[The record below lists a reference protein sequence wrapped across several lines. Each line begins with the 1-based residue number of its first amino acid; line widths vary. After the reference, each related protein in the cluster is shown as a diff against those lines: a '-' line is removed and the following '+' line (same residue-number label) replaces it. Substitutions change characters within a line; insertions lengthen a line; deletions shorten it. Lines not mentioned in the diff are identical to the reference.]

1 MSSEQQIDAQTI
13 EQTKAQ
19 IRGLVNEIAQLAK
32 TDIGPEEFYAHFT
45 QRIVSA
51 LAAVGGAVWILGEN
65 RRPELAYQISIS
77 DTLLDPTSDDA
88 KRHQQLLNYVVARN
102 EPILQPPLSGA
113 GDEHSGGNPT
123 RYLLVLAPLRS
134 EGKVEGVVEIFQR
147 PDSAPATQ
155 RGYLKFLL
163 QMCELAGEW
172 LKSRK
177 LRQFSDRH
185 TLWEQADQ
193 FSRLVHDSLDMREVS
208 YTVANEGRRLI
219 GCDRVSVAI
228 SKGSTC
234 HIEAISGQDTL
245 ENRSNIVH
253 LLSQLASRVVATGE
267 PLWYDGVTDD
277 LPPQVESALEDYV
290 DESYTQSMVVLPLR
304 KPKQFYEV
312 NEQESARSEAE
323 VEDNTSREIFGAL
336 IVEQIE
342 SNVPRGLLEPRV
354 DLVYEHSARALAN
367 SMEQHNLFLM
377 PLWKTLGRSR
387 WLIAAR
393 TLPKTLAVAI
403 GVLALLIVL
412 IVVPI
417 PFNMQA
423 NGTLEP
429 VAKREVFAQLNGV
442 VSTVYKDH
450 GDQVAAGEVLLE
462 LRNPDLS
469 VESEQLNGQIASA
482 LQRIS
487 SIDKTLIEG
496 GERLSEDQRVQLSG
510 ERAQLQAQLTSL
522 NKQRDLV
529 DDKIDML
536 KICAPIAGQV
546 ISWNVAKNLE
556 NRPVQPG
563 MVLMTI
569 AD

>member
-1 MSSEQQIDAQTI
+1 
-13 EQTKAQ
+13 
-19 IRGLVNEIAQLAK
+19 
-32 TDIGPEEFYAHFT
+32 
-45 QRIVSA
+45 
-51 LAAVGGAVWILGEN
+51 
-65 RRPELAYQISIS
+65 
-77 DTLLDPTSDDA
+77 
-88 KRHQQLLNYVVARN
+88 
-102 EPILQPPLSGA
+102 
-113 GDEHSGGNPT
+113 
-123 RYLLVLAPLRS
+123 
-134 EGKVEGVVEIFQR
+134 
-147 PDSAPATQ
+147 
-155 RGYLKFLL
+155 
-163 QMCELAGEW
+163 MCELAGEW

-193 FSRLVHDSLDMREVS
+193 FSRLVHDSLDMREVA

-219 GCDRVSVAI
+219 GSDRVSVAI
-228 SKGSTC
+228 NRGSTC

-253 LLSQLASRVVATGE
+253 LLSQLSSRVVATGE

-312 NEQESARSEAE
+312 NEQETARSEAE

-342 SNVPRGLLEPRV
+342 SNVARDLLEPRV

-367 SMEQHNLFLM
+367 SLEQHNLFLM

-387 WLIAAR
+387 WLIAAK

-403 GVLALLIVL
+403 GVIALLIVM

-417 PFNMQA
+417 PFNMEA
-423 NGTLEP
+423 NGTLQP
-429 VAKREVFAQLNGV
+429 VAKKEVFAQLNGI
-442 VSTVYKDH
+442 VSSVHKDH
-450 GDQVAAGEVLLE
+450 GDPVVAGDILLE
-462 LRNPDLS
+462 LRNPDLY
-469 VESEQLNGQIASA
+469 VESEQLNGQINSA
-482 LQRIS
+482 RERIS

-510 ERAQLQAQLTSL
+510 ERAQLQAQLASL
-522 NKQRDLV
+522 DIQRDLV
-529 DDKIDML
+529 DDKIEML
-536 KICAPIAGQV
+536 KVRAPISGQV

-569 AD
+569 ADRSLEWELEVHMRESRTGHLLRFMEDHEGDMTASYILNAAPGDSQDAILRDVRLSTDLHQDEGHTVKILLDIKKEDIPVADPRPGAEVTVDIHCGWAPIGYCWFHEAWEWAQKNIMF